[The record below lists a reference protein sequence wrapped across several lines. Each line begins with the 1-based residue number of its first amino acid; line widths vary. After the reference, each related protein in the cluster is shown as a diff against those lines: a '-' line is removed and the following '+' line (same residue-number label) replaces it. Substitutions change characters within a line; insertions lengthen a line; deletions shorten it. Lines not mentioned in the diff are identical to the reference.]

1 MKRWGSLVVFLVLV
15 ALVSFWGSRFLP
27 GEWYAGLSKPSWNP
41 PAWVFGPVWTTLY
54 VLMAVAAWQVWNTDH
69 PGRKLAA
76 SLWGVQLV
84 FNGAWSWLFFGL
96 HRPGV
101 AMFELAALVG
111 LVVLT
116 IWKFRAIRPVA
127 AWLMV
132 PYLAWIFFA
141 LALNVALWR
150 LNGGSLQTL
159 LGS

>member
-1 MKRWGSLVVFLVLV
+1 LLAFLALVV
-15 ALVSFWGSRFLP
+15 LVSWWGSRFLP
-27 GEWYAGLSKPSWNP
+27 GEWYAGLTKPSWNP
-41 PAWVFGPVWTTLY
+41 PAWVFGPVWSTLY
-54 VLMAVAAWQVWNTDH
+54 VLMAVAAWQIWNSDH
-69 PGRKLAA
+69 PGRLQAIA
-76 SLWGVQLV
+76 LWLVQLV

-101 AMFELAALVG
+101 AMFELAVLVV

-116 IWKFRAIRPVA
+116 IRSFRAIRPIA
-127 AWLMV
+127 AALML
-132 PYLAWIFFA
+132 PYLAWIGFA